1 MKVKLS
7 IMNRLSLLGLLI
19 NEGDITTL
27 KILRELREEL
37 SFTPEEH
44 VAINFRPQPDGKLI
58 WNDDA
63 DPNIEV
69 EFTGIREIILE
80 KVKTQLKEWE
90 KAGTLKLDYL
100 SLYEVLIEGQDE
112 KEAELKLV
120 NKEYEKQEEEE
131 AIKEQIK
138 EEEKEKE
145 KKKEC

>member
-1 MKVKLS
+1 MRVKLS
-7 IMNRLSLLGLLI
+7 VLNRLSLLGLLVS
-19 NEGDITTL
+19 EGDLTTL

-63 DPNIEV
+63 DPNKEV

-90 KAGTLKLDYL
+90 KTGKLKLDYL
-100 SLYEVLIEGQDE
+100 SLYEVLIE
-112 KEAELKLV
+112 
-120 NKEYEKQEEEE
+120 
-131 AIKEQIK
+131 
-138 EEEKEKE
+138 EEEKE
-145 KKKEC
+145 